1 MSIFIKNV
9 DKVQAEV
16 YGYPKK
22 FTKEV
27 RQVMNTTGFET
38 VKREVQ
44 TRLPVSKGNKN
55 RKASKSNTK
64 TKSHAKAANPIRRAA
79 LKGSRDYKKVGFYL
93 TFYKSYWYLKF
104 PNEGTGQSRSNRPI
118 KFLEKGA
125 LAARKPIQ
133 QQVNRAIKNS
143 HIR

>member
-1 MSIFIKNV
+1 MAIFVKNV
-9 DKVQAEV
+9 DKVKAEV

-38 VKREVQ
+38 IKKEVQ
-44 TRLPVSKGNKN
+44 SRIPVSKGNKN
-55 RKASKSNTK
+55 RKPSKSNTK
-64 TKSHAKAANPIRRAA
+64 TKQHAREAKVIRKAG
-79 LKGSRDYKKVGFYL
+79 LQGKRDYRIVGFYL
-93 TFYKSYWYLKF
+93 TFYKNFWYLKF
-104 PNEGTGQSRSNRPI
+104 PNEGTGQARGNRPV

-143 HIR
+143 RIR